1 MTKKAW
7 ISGAAVLIVAL
18 TVLVLVIAMS
28 GRDEQSGQAAP
39 APATPTAPSSPA
51 PAEQPGRV
59 VSDLVGRQVTVVDA
73 PEGEP
78 VAQTGQ
84 AGAFPGGTEP
94 VAAPAGLALQRVP
107 SGTTLM
113 VSSSDGPTAVERG
126 VMTGYAR
133 SPVGAA
139 LLTANYIGLGL
150 EMGPVYADFMQ
161 RYAPDLV
168 AEDPELLEELRARGA
183 ATQGRAMQ
191 AAEGFQAP
199 RWFRFS
205 HCSPDFC
212 TVEAAMPS
220 VSEAVGQV
228 DTIDVSATE
237 HPVMRVSL
245 SWTGEQWE
253 IVSGRSLPPVE
264 ELDRSWVLWI

>member
-191 AAEGFQAP
+191 AAEGFQA
-199 RWFRFS
+199 
-205 HCSPDFC
+205 
-212 TVEAAMPS
+212 
-220 VSEAVGQV
+220 
-228 DTIDVSATE
+228 
-237 HPVMRVSL
+237 
-245 SWTGEQWE
+245 
-253 IVSGRSLPPVE
+253 
-264 ELDRSWVLWI
+264 